1 MGKPNP
7 PEDGPQPTSITS
19 ITNDPF
25 DDELL
30 DSFDDDLLDSFD
42 AQLIE
47 AFSKPEINMPVVGQ
61 QIDGRFALE
70 SKLGQGG
77 MGWVYVARHLATDG
91 QVALKVMDPCLGA
104 KGKMRFAMEARNAA
118 MLTHPNTVRVLD
130 YGQDGD
136 HPFLVMELLKGAS
149 LGEVLKSQGPFDLR
163 RTVSIASQVLKSLWE
178 AHDNEIV
185 HRDIKPANV
194 FLISQQGTTD
204 FVKVLDFGISH
215 NLNALADPSQSIV
228 GSPYAMAPE
237 QWQGKDPTPQTDLY
251 AVGCLVY
258 QMLCGQAP
266 FKGPSLPELGIQH
279 MQHALSFDPGSFPP
293 PSAPLQGWIA
303 WMMSKSPSERPHSA
317 KHALQALEQVAKTNL
332 SIPKRRANLA
342 RLAQSAPTHQGSEP
356 PQTED
361 ARVSTPALPESS
373 SHSKSGARHN
383 LTLNPSPLIGRGKEL
398 EQLKALVIEEGKR
411 LVTVVGLGGVGKTSL
426 LREFAGQCIESWP
439 GEIWFCDLTKVTGE
453 DELWHAVTQAMGI
466 MLTQKDHQKQFI
478 DMLNTRERPL
488 LLMDNFEQITH
499 LAPKTVAKWMAAA
512 PNATFL
518 ASSRE
523 PLAIANEHLV
533 RLLPFDLPDPQDGL
547 ESAAKN
553 HAVACFVHKARQ
565 LKPDFELTDD
575 NVGDI
580 VELVRQLDGLPLAL
594 ELAAARVSVL
604 TPALILQ
611 RLTER
616 FKLLRSRRQD
626 ANPHQT
632 TLKGTLD
639 WSWDQLTAYEQ
650 EALRQCSVFR
660 GSFTLEA
667 AEAVLDLS
675 QWPDA
680 PWVMDLLQN
689 LQDKSWLATSHKTK
703 TAHQTRFKLY
713 VTIRQYALFQR
724 QQWLQTQPSNTTPDQ
739 DHALTL
745 RHAQYYCALPLEYAV
760 WERNHNPHNIAI
772 TEYDNL
778 LAIAQSQHRQ
788 EAYKAT
794 LAVANHHYHFGPYHT
809 ALHLLRDWLQSPPA
823 DPHQHLRL
831 LTAYIYLA
839 RAASEYDPERA
850 AQALALAQE
859 LGEALMEGWIWLL
872 IGLRKRQ
879 TEAAQAQPCAEDY
892 KALAIGQQT
901 QNHLLQGWAY
911 HHLGI
916 QNRKLGNNDQ
926 AIEHYQQALHHARQH
941 PSLFLENTAS
951 HSLGVCFKLQGKLH
965 EATDHYL
972 HALDL
977 ATQLGRTVTRA
988 WLLRA
993 LAGIYELFGNHNQ
1006 AIKLVDRARMLANQ
1020 TGNKLLEGW
1029 SNYTLGLYCANQ
1041 GQRAKA
1047 IDAFAQGLKIAELIQ
1062 SPQLRG
1068 EILGEWVLIDLH
1080 MDNLTS
1086 AQTRMEESLALVE
1099 ASGDKYGLA
1108 MILSHQTKLQHALKE
1123 HPQAAATLARAET
1136 ICKEIT
1142 ADPQSILGR
1151 RMKEARALVDNAPK
1165 TPHASPLN
1173 R

>member
-1 MGKPNP
+1 MGKQ
-7 PEDGPQPTSITS
+7 DLHTKPTVFQT
-19 ITNDPF
+19 
-25 DDELL
+25 DDR
-30 DSFDDDLLDSFD
+30 D
-42 AQLIE
+42 ARFLE
-47 AFSKPEINMPVVGQ
+47 GMGAPRESMPVVGQ

-70 SKLGQGG
+70 SKLDQGG

-680 PWVMDLLQN
+680 PWIMDVLQDLL
-689 LQDKSWLATSHKTK
+689 DKSWLTHSHKTK
-703 TAHQTRFKLY
+703 NTNKIRFRFY

-724 QQWLQTQPSNTTPDQ
+724 QQWLQAQPSNTTPDK

-745 RHAQYYCALPLEYAV
+745 RHAQYYCALPLDCAT
-760 WERNHNPHNIAI
+760 WENDPKPTSAAAQ
-772 TEYDNL
+772 EYDNL
-778 LAIAQSQHRQ
+778 LAIARGPHQKQAHR
-788 EAYKAT
+788 AT
-794 LAVANHHYHFGPYHT
+794 LAVITHHYHFGPHS
-809 ALHLLRDWLQSPPA
+809 AAFNLLSDKLHPQPQ

-831 LTAYIYLA
+831 LLTKLFLVQ
-839 RAASEYDPERA
+839 SSQQYDAELTQ
-850 AQALALAQE
+850 QALELAQS
-859 LGEALMEGWIWLL
+859 LGERLLEGWVWRLL
-872 IGLRKRQ
+872 ALYQSLSYEISMPHLAANLNALNIGK
-879 TEAAQAQPCAEDY
+879 E
-892 KALAIGQQT
+892 T
-901 QNHLLQGWAY
+901 QNHLLQGHAQRNIGVQY
-911 HHLGI
+911 
-916 QNRKLGNNDQ
+916 RKQGQ
-926 AIEHYQQALHHARQH
+926 YAKAIENYQKALEHASKH
-941 PSLFLENTAS
+941 PSLSLQCTV
-951 HSLGVCFKLQGKLH
+951 HRSLGICFRLQGKLH

-972 HALDL
+972 RALDM
-977 ATQLGRTVTRA
+977 ANELGLT
-988 WLLRA
+988 
-993 LAGIYELFGNHNQ
+993 
-1006 AIKLVDRARMLANQ
+1006 AIKGWTLRNLSALYEVLGKHDQAFKLIQRAHATARKIGH
-1020 TGNKLLEGW
+1020 TPLEGW
-1029 SNYTLGLYCANQ
+1029 SNYTMGIYHAGQ
-1041 GQRAKA
+1041 GQRARA
-1047 IDAFAQGLKIAELIQ
+1047 IDAFAQGLGCAARLDSKHMRGLI
-1062 SPQLRG
+1062 LC
-1068 EILGEWVLIDLH
+1068 EWAMIDFH
-1080 MDNLTS
+1080 MDKMEDAL
-1086 AQTRMEESLALVE
+1086 TRMQEGVGLVAQSSDSYGQGMALANRV
-1099 ASGDKYGLA
+1099 
-1108 MILSHQTKLQHALKE
+1108 KLQHAQGQHRE
-1123 HPQAAATLARAET
+1123 AAQTLVQVEAINAK
-1136 ICKEIT
+1136 IA
-1142 ADPQSILGR
+1142 ADPRSIFGR
-1151 RMKEARALVDNAPK
+1151 RLREARRLLAQDCIA
-1165 TPHASPLN
+1165 TEQA
-1173 R
+1173 RT